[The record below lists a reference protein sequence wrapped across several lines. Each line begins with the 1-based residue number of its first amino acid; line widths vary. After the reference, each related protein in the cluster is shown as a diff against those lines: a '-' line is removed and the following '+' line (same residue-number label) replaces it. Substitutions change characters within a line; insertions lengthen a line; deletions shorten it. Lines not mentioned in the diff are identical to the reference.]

1 MATLVALCQQT
12 WTLELDLWPEGR
24 ESKVRDT
31 SDISELSPSSEPEQ
45 EGRYEELT
53 CHTLMSS
60 HHLPLMD
67 FKLRYLFDGVSIPRS
82 LAN

>member
-1 MATLVALCQQT
+1 MIATLVARCQQT

-24 ESKVRDT
+24 ESNVRDT
-31 SDISELSPSSEPEQ
+31 SDISELSPSSEPGQ
-45 EGRYEELT
+45 EDERLT
-53 CHTLMSS
+53 KTVTS
-60 HHLPLMD
+60 HYLPLID